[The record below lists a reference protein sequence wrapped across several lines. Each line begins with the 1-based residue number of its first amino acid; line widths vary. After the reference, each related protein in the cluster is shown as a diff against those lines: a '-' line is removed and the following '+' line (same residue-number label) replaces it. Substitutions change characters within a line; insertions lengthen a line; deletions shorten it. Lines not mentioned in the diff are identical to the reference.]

1 MRVENYEVGRQFAE
15 TTNERLYLGTDVND
29 GKEVIIKVAKT
40 SRDNQKL
47 MESARVLVG
56 YWSVINAV
64 NATAGLS
71 DEFRATF
78 KRGRYDL
85 LAAYPLDSSYE
96 LTPRD
101 KRISI
106 VATQSARFISIVT
119 LPDVKFSEVMPL
131 SDIGND
137 YLIDAR
143 TAVWILGRILKF
155 YQVFGLFR
163 TVGRATY
170 KESHMLYRC
179 PLFSMG
185 NFLIAPRRH
194 RVIFYHA
201 SKGTETIPGTP
212 RDILEDIT
220 LSFVK
225 YTQNLPPELSDLLYF
240 ELLRRRVDSF
250 TEAHQMLYEVADKIW
265 PPREFYPFT
274 YQDKNGGEWKT
285 IGEYDPFFKEGLNNG
300 T

>member
-29 GKEVIIKVAKT
+29 GKEVIIKIAKA
-40 SRDNQKL
+40 SHDNQKL
-47 MESARVLVG
+47 MENTNLLEK
-56 YWSVINAV
+56 YWAAV
-64 NATAGLS
+64 TAVDATAGLS
-71 DEFRATF
+71 DEFRAAF
-78 KRGRYDL
+78 KRGRCDL
-85 LAAYPLDSSYE
+85 LAAYPLASSYE
-96 LTPRD
+96 LTQRD

-106 VATQSARFISIVT
+106 VAIQSVRMISIVT
-119 LPDVKFSEVMPL
+119 LPDVKLSEVMPL
-131 SDIGND
+131 SNIGND

-155 YQVFGLFR
+155 YQVFELIG
-163 TVGRATY
+163 AMEISAHA
-170 KESHMLYRC
+170 ESPALCRY

-201 SKGTETIPGTP
+201 GKGTVAISGTTK
-212 RDILEDIT
+212 DTLENIAS
-220 LSFVK
+220 SFLEC
-225 YTQNLPPELSDLLYF
+225 TQNMPTEMVNLLVSLSCG
-240 ELLRRRVDSF
+240 RVSSF
-250 TEAHQMLYEVADKIW
+250 TEAHEKLYEVADKIW

-285 IGEYDPFFKEGLNNG
+285 IGEYDPNFKEGLDNG